1 MPKCPFNGCTND
13 IPSDTLACRYHW
25 RRIEAHSR
33 KRIDLIWRRW
43 LGREITVAEM
53 KAEQQAILDEAVKAA
68 SVEYCKTS
76 YGTFP
81 IGEVDDV

>member
-1 MPKCPFNGCTND
+1 MPKCPFNSCDNEIPTN
-13 IPSDTLACRYHW
+13 TLACRYHW

-53 KAEQQAILDEAVKAA
+53 RAEQQVILDEAVKQE
-68 SVEYCKTS
+68 SREFCKTA
-76 YGTFP
+76 YGTFE
-81 IGEVDDV
+81 IGGGE